1 MGESYTIRQRLIS
14 VGRQLYD
21 RGLQTTR
28 SGNISARYGTR
39 FLITRTEANLRALK
53 NSDLIPIDVPE
64 KRPIPVGASTET
76 LVHRAIYNATRAL
89 AIVHAHPPYAI
100 ALAQITR
107 AAGIRPVHNEGLV
120 GLKWVPIIDTS
131 VFGQEVGEDP
141 DKIAEQLV
149 DGCSVVIRGHG
160 AFTVGRGPDEALYK
174 MLLLE
179 DTCKINSIS
188 KSLQGRRT

>member
-1 MGESYTIRQRLIS
+1 VGVADTIRQQLIS

-28 SGNISARYGTR
+28 SGNISARYCNR
-39 FLITRTEANLRALK
+39 FLITRTGANLGSLG
-53 NSDLIPIDVPE
+53 NSDLIAINVFE
-64 KRPIPVGASTET
+64 NGPIPAGASTET

-100 ALAQITR
+100 ALAQVSR
-107 AAGIRPVHNEGLV
+107 EADIRPVHNEGRF
-120 GLKWVPIIDTS
+120 GLKWIPVINTS
-131 VFGQEVGEDP
+131 VPGREVGEDP
-141 DKIAEQLV
+141 DKITEQLREA
-149 DGCSVVIRGHG
+149 CSVIIRGHG

-188 KSLQGRRT
+188 KGLKGHRN